1 MQQSIVLIAQIW
13 VGPSGKGQ
21 KMPGSDWYDHIM
33 GFLWWD
39 HILLWSLWYCDVIIF
54 YCDVIL
60 SYSDV
65 IISWYCILYNIIYHI
80 YKIYNILCIT
90 KCIYIHIL
98 TQLWYDHFTIA
109 LIWSCHPME
118 PNARPRRRRP
128 RICSLRR
135 ACARKN

>member
-90 KCIYIHIL
+90 KCIYIYI
-98 TQLWYDHFTIA
+98 WYDHILSDDVIISANWQLFPDQEEEFA
-109 LIWSCHPME
+109 LLDVLHAS
-118 PNARPRRRRP
+118 R
-128 RICSLRR
+128 ST
-135 ACARKN
+135 